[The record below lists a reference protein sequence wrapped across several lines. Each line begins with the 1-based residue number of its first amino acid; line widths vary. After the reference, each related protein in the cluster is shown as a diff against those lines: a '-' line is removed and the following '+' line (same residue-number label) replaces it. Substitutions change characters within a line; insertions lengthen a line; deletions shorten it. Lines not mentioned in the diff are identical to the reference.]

1 MANNF
6 EMNYETL
13 ANEVLEVAQKNN
25 VILQHA
31 NMDYA
36 DQLFTDTAVGLKNNS
51 VNIIVTLDQEPAE
64 LWTQGQNITLS
75 DYNEASI
82 KIVLDKVYDKSF
94 TFNLMETTLNQGAVS
109 RCAESLGRSHRD
121 RYEIEMLKEAYSV
134 ATPLYLPMAN
144 GAVGPVDYAIMS
156 KFAVDNNIAS
166 EDSVVFINSNF
177 RAKMTAGTTIFQY
190 SEKKEYKFTKGLDAN
205 TNFRSGNGFVTEE
218 SGLNF
223 FLTDKLLPA
232 KMAKYGLGW
241 ATPAAAPIAEN
252 EMTVVV
258 SYVNYPFPL
267 PDGSTGGIGLEITVN
282 DSVATSIKAGTI
294 LRIGKGTVNAI
305 EDSYIRL
312 ASDFDVPAGTGVA
325 QTIILAGTSISGSLV
340 NVPQGV
346 PFVLEALSVSEST
359 GYNAILCSNKAIAI
373 AIKAPQITDA
383 NQAIAFDPITG
394 MALRVWKE
402 GEIKGKGWII
412 SSDSIFV
419 AKAVLP
425 YQIAAVRA

>member
-134 ATPLYLPMAN
+134 ATPIYLPMTQ
-144 GAVGPVDYAIMS
+144 GSVGPVDYSILS

-166 EDSVVFINSNF
+166 EDSVVFVNSNF
-177 RAKMTAGTTIFQY
+177 RAKMTAGTTIFAY
-190 SEKKEYKFTKGLDAN
+190 SEKKDYKFTKGLDAN
-205 TNFRSGNGFVTEE
+205 TNFRSGNGFITEE

-223 FLTDKLLPA
+223 FLTDKLMPA

-241 ATPAAAPIAEN
+241 VAPSAAPIAEN
-252 EMTVVV
+252 AMTAKVEFITPPV
-258 SYVNYPFPL
+258 PGATPL
-267 PDGSTGGIGLEITVN
+267 LSLSITVN
-282 DSVATSIKAGTI
+282 DSVETNIKAGTV
-294 LRIGKGTVNAI
+294 LRLSSGASNAI
-305 EDSYIRL
+305 D
-312 ASDFDVPAGTGVA
+312 DVFIKTNYDIVIEAGTGEVF
-325 QTIILAGTSISGSLV
+325 TTSFAATNFNGNFANITQNVSLNLV
-340 NVPQGV
+340 
-346 PFVLEALSVSEST
+346 ALSVSDST

-373 AIKAPQITDA
+373 AIKAPQLTDA

-425 YQIAAVRA
+425 YQIGAVRA

>member
-64 LWTQGQNITLS
+64 LWTQGQNIALS
-75 DYNEASI
+75 NYNEASI

-144 GAVGPVDYAIMS
+144 GAVGPVDYSILS

-241 ATPAAAPIAEN
+241 TAPVAEPIAEN
-252 EMTVVV
+252 KMTGVV
-258 SYVNYPFPL
+258 SYISYPSPL
-267 PDGSTGGIGLEITVN
+267 PDGSTSFIGIDLTIN

-294 LRIGKGTVNAI
+294 LRIGKATANKI
-305 EDSYIRL
+305 EDAYIRL
-312 ASDFDVPAGTGVA
+312 ATDLDVQAGTGMDMP
-325 QTIILAGTSISGSLV
+325 ISLGRNELSGSLV

-346 PFVLEALSVSEST
+346 PFVVEALSVSDST

-373 AIKAPQITDA
+373 AIKAPQVTDA